1 MKGFKA
7 QGIWQ
12 VRILLNSLFFI
23 VSNTYQIE
31 DVAGNDEVTLVRK
44 FGNETCVYVYIL
56 SGYHSSLHN
65 SIRLMF
71 SIADIQAEQEADFEE
86 LPEGE
91 EASEDQPSHSYPIRC
106 SFAITKVSHFFFVH
120 VPDY

>member
-1 MKGFKA
+1 
-7 QGIWQ
+7 
-12 VRILLNSLFFI
+12 
-23 VSNTYQIE
+23 
-31 DVAGNDEVTLVRK
+31 
-44 FGNETCVYVYIL
+44 
-56 SGYHSSLHN
+56 
-65 SIRLMF
+65 MF

-120 VPDY
+120 VPIQNRVSSENFWTQTTAVQFGKKTKVGS